1 MNNNNNNFNGTN
13 ENNNFNNNDNFN
25 DNFNSYENRYNNTD
39 ENTSEVSDVQSSTQ
53 SNDNNIYSDSRY
65 FQNSSGYS
73 NNSKPY
79 ENSAQASSENSAYGS
94 SLNGSENNSYYGS
107 SVNSSQPNRAYHQ
120 ESEYSYSYRKSTPDI
135 SNTPSNVY
143 ANAPKAKKEKKGS
156 GKFFAKVIA
165 AALCFGIVAGT
176 VMVGINYAGNR
187 FIPNNNNSSS
197 SSSLKLS
204 GSSDNAT
211 IKSTSDTK
219 TKTDSSST
227 SSSDDDVSSVVERV
241 MPAMVSINVKATTT
255 VENPYGYFFNFGR
268 DDTYQQETTGSG
280 SGIIVSENDSELL
293 IVTNNHVVEDATEI
307 TVTFNDGSSCS
318 ASIKGTDSDY
328 DLAVIAVK
336 LSAISDDTKGKIATA
351 ELGSSDEL
359 KLGERAIAIGNALG
373 YGQSVTVGYIS
384 ALEREVQMT
393 DNTMNL
399 IQTDAAINPGNSGG
413 ALLNMSGQVVGINS
427 AKYSDTSVEGMGY
440 AIPISK
446 AKPIIEDLMNNTHNA
461 QSSRAYLGIRGV
473 DVNDRYSNSFGLPT
487 GIYVSSV
494 TEGSPASTAGIQAG
508 DIITKL
514 NGENISTMSQLQNKL
529 KNMNAGDKAE
539 ITVQR
544 QQRNGGYKE
553 QTVTATLGS
562 AEENSDE

>member
-1 MNNNNNNFNGTN
+1 MDNNINNNNNSFNAAGR
-13 ENNNFNNNDNFN
+13 NDNNFN
-25 DNFNSYENRYNNTD
+25 DNFNSYESRYNNTN
-39 ENTSEVSDVQSSTQ
+39 ENTINASGVQNNMQ
-53 SNDNNIYSDSRY
+53 NDENNIYSDSRY
-65 FQNSSGYS
+65 YQNSRSYSGNAGSYGNTP
-73 NNSKPY
+73 NNDTP
-79 ENSAQASSENSAYGS
+79 SEG
-94 SLNGSENNSYYGS
+94 SYYGGGTYGNTDS
-107 SVNSSQPNRAYHQ
+107 SNSNGVYHQ
-120 ESEYSYSYRKSTPDI
+120 EAEYSYSYRKSTPDM
-135 SNTPSNVY
+135 STTASNVY
-143 ANAPKAKKEKKGS
+143 SNTQSTPKVKKEKKSS

-187 FIPNNNNSSS
+187 FIPSNTSSSS

-204 GSSDNAT
+204 GSSENGT

-219 TKTDSSST
+219 TKTDSSSK
-227 SSSDDDVSSVVERV
+227 SDTDSDVSSVVERV

-255 VENPYGYFFNFGR
+255 VENPYRYFFSFGGN
-268 DDTYQQETTGSG
+268 DTYQQETTGSG
-280 SGIIVSENDSELL
+280 SGIIISENESELL

-307 TVTFNDGSSCS
+307 NVTFNDGSSYS
-318 ASIKGTDSDY
+318 ASVKGTDSDY

-336 LSAISDDTKGKIATA
+336 LSSISDETKGNIATA
-351 ELGSSDEL
+351 ELGSSDDL

-446 AKPIIEDLMNNTHNA
+446 AKPIIEDLMNNTHKA

-473 DVNDRYSNSFGLPT
+473 DVSDRYSNSFGLPT

-494 TEGSPASTAGIQAG
+494 TEGSPASGAGIQAG

-514 NGENISTMSQLQNKL
+514 NGETLSTMSQLQNKL
-529 KNMNAGDKAE
+529 KNMNPGDKAE
-539 ITVQR
+539 ITIQR
-544 QQRNGGYKE
+544 QQRNGGYRE

-562 AEENSDE
+562 AEESPEE